1 MALNNSTVR
10 QITGSVVETEEL
22 SGNTGDLCY
31 IIPEDKDK
39 EPVRAEIIGFRE
51 KKALLMP
58 FGELTGI
65 VPGCEVRVTGN
76 VLQVEVGEQLTGR
89 ILNGLGEPLDGKGP
103 INSGKFYPVYN
114 DCPDSSVR
122 LPVTKPLSTGCKV
135 IDSFLTFGKGQRLG
149 LFAGG
154 GMGKSTTLGLIARE
168 NGADINVLILV
179 GERGREVRELVEHV
193 LKEKGMAR
201 SVIVVATS
209 DRPAIERIKCCY
221 TGMAIAE
228 YFRDQ
233 GKDVMMMVDT
243 LIRFAMA
250 QREIGLAR
258 GEKPETKGYTSSVF
272 TVLSKLLN
280 RPVSTGTGT
289 ITSIYTVLVDGDD
302 EEPVAVSVK
311 SALDGHI
318 KLKRKLAHKQ
328 IFPCIDIVASESRF
342 FNELTTE
349 EHKKAARAY
358 IEAWSLYEDAED
370 LISIGA
376 YKAGGEPKLDWA
388 VKNFERMAEFRKQ
401 RLSEIC
407 PFDTTIKNLIELM
420 SSGESP
426 WYEEKTDK

>member
-1 MALNNSTVR
+1 MAMDNSTVR
-10 QITGSVVETEEL
+10 QITGSVVETEDL

-31 IIPEDKDK
+31 IMPEDKDK
-39 EPVRAEIIGFRE
+39 KPVRAEIIGLAE
-51 KKALLMP
+51 KRALLMP

-65 VPGCEVRVTGN
+65 VPGCEVKRTGN
-76 VLQVEVGEQLTGR
+76 LLQVEVGEQLIGR
-89 ILNGLGEPLDGKGP
+89 ILNSLGEPIDGKGP
-103 INSGKFYPVYN
+103 VNSGIFYPVYN
-114 DCPDSSVR
+114 DAPGSSVR
-122 LPVTKPLSTGCKV
+122 PVNKPLFTGCKV
-135 IDSFLTFGKGQRLG
+135 IDSFLTFGKGQSLG

-154 GMGKSTTLGLIARE
+154 GVGKSTTLGLIARE
-168 NGADINVLILV
+168 NAADINVLILV
-179 GERGREVRELVEHV
+179 GERVREVRDLVEHV

-201 SVIVVATS
+201 TVIVVTTS

-243 LIRFAMA
+243 LTRFAMA

-258 GEKPETKGYTSSVF
+258 GEKPETKGYTPSVF

-289 ITSIYTVLVDGDD
+289 ITSIYTVLVESDD
-302 EEPVAVSVK
+302 EEPVAITVQ
-311 SALDGHI
+311 SAMDGHI

-328 IFPCIDIVASESRF
+328 IFPCIDIMASESRF

-358 IEAWSLYEDAED
+358 REAWSLYENAED

-376 YKAGGEPKLDWA
+376 YKAGGNQKLDWA

-401 RLSEIC
+401 KLSDIC
-407 PFDTTIKNLIELM
+407 PFDTTIKNLIDLM
-420 SSGESP
+420 SSDESP